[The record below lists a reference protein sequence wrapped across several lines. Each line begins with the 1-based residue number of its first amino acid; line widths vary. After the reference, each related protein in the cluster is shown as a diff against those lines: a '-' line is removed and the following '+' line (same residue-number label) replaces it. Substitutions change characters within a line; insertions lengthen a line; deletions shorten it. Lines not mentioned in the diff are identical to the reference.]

1 MFIIG
6 LSAVLGLMHLYLWKR
21 LVKDTTQPGRT
32 RWILTAILIALAAL
46 LVATLI
52 APRVFGLAESG
63 WFAWP
68 GYFWFGLIVYLFL
81 TLLVL
86 EPVRLALRGWV
97 KRKAPETTETIT
109 TEGEPAG
116 SALNRRVFL
125 ARVSAVAAGA
135 ASVGLVG
142 VGASTAL
149 GPPDLLQMPVRLR
162 KLDPAFNGFRI
173 AVVSDIHLGP
183 LAGRAHIERIVGMIN
198 ETAAGPRGDRGRR
211 RGRDGRGARPSCG
224 AVAGLGLPGGNI
236 FRDRQPRVLRRRSV
250 LLAA

>member
-21 LVKDTTQPGRT
+21 LVKDTTQSGRT

-86 EPVRLALRGWV
+86 EPVRLALRGRV

-109 TEGEPAG
+109 TKGEPAG
-116 SALNRRVFL
+116 TALNRRLFL

-135 ASVGLVG
+135 ASVSLVG
-142 VGASTAL
+142 VGASNAL
-149 GPPDLLQMPVRLR
+149 GPPDLLVNNIVRKMQAGTSAAR
-162 KLDPAFNGFRI
+162 RSRNGRRMARCDDSAFHRDNTR
-173 AVVSDIHLGP
+173 D
-183 LAGRAHIERIVGMIN
+183 AGR
-198 ETAAGPRGDRGRR
+198 
-211 RGRDGRGARPSCG
+211 
-224 AVAGLGLPGGNI
+224 
-236 FRDRQPRVLRRRSV
+236 
-250 LLAA
+250 